1 MAGAL
6 PATTASICLVTIRQ
20 QIDCS
25 IFGQSTR
32 KGRGKGL
39 LFSQGMGTS
48 FFLSSCGM
56 VLLRILTVL
65 SKGGVNALGSWDKCF
80 RDVLHVRG
88 LDISYAIRGDWT
100 LKSNSWCYSRY
111 NQCRTSDRGHA
122 RVLERHA
129 EIQTMSE
136 LR

>member
-25 IFGQSTR
+25 IFGQFTR

-39 LFSQGMGTS
+39 LFAQGMGNS

-56 VLLRILTVL
+56 VLLRILTVR
-65 SKGGVNALGSWDKCF
+65 SKGGAN
-80 RDVLHVRG
+80 VRLVMG
-88 LDISYAIRGDWT
+88 QLVPWSFACPWGWI
-100 LKSNSWCYSRY
+100 
-111 NQCRTSDRGHA
+111 
-122 RVLERHA
+122 
-129 EIQTMSE
+129 
-136 LR
+136 